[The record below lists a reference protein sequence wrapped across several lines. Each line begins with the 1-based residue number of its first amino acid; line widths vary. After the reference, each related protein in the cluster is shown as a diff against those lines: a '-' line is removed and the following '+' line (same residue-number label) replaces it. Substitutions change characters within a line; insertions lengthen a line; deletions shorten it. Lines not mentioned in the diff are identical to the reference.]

1 MLTRSKLQKLLV
13 NSAAIALVYCSPWAF
28 GQAHASCVQTGGDV
42 VCSASTTAG
51 FDDTVGNPVASIT
64 VNEGVSVDG
73 GVSSAIKIDD
83 NTSSTIKTV
92 SIEAGASLISDS
104 ANSLQLNN
112 VLLVESSGSITTTG
126 TGIFIRSNDGST
138 NTTFINGMSGSI
150 DVSAG
155 TGNGVA
161 GTAQNNTI
169 INYGSIIGGDDG
181 LFSAGVNDIIENHG
195 IIAVDNPAR
204 TAGGGHGDLAID
216 GNQSNISSTLVI
228 NNGILRSLNAAN
240 GRTTV
245 HLAGNNDTFE
255 IQAGSE
261 IWSDATHTTAG
272 IVDGGDDTD
281 TLQFGGTTA
290 QSFDLNT
297 VGIDYINFEIFAVSQ
312 GQTSFSGT
320 TTENFTIENSA
331 TLSGTGVFGG
341 LTFQS
346 GSKAAPGNSIGTTTV
361 NGDVTF
367 DAGSTY
373 EVEINPNGTSDL
385 IDATGTATIN
395 GGTVSVLPEAGTYN
409 FGTTSYT
416 ILSATGGVAGTFDSN
431 TIDHNFAFLTPTLR
445 YDANNVFLDIEKATS
460 FSSFGQTSNHK
471 SLGAA
476 LDNIDTSSGS
486 DGETLANMI
495 IGLTDEQANKTF
507 TDLGGEVHLS
517 GSQNMFDVGGNVG
530 DQVAGRFSN
539 LAGSGSI
546 GTDFGYSAALQTLNN
561 NSTQDYFSIDLAM
574 QNNSSGGSDEFG
586 YGYTPVS
593 GDDTKLQYWGGF
605 SGYYAN
611 SEGDGNAQGTNS
623 AGYGLVL
630 GVDRTQGDTAWG
642 AAFGYAKTM
651 TQTDDD
657 LSELDINSV
666 STAVYGQTMWDDYH
680 INGLAAYTYHT
691 IDGSRTISNINT
703 TAYSD
708 YFAHQV
714 TLQSEISRTF
724 TYDHNKDI
732 SPFLLGRYMNIST
745 SPFAETGAGAANLV
759 LNGENYWSLD
769 LILGARMEV
778 EIDDQS
784 KLTLG
789 AGYSHRLGDVN
800 PQATYAFSGGGT
812 FTTEGV
818 SRNRHS
824 AYLEAGFEHQIDDTI
839 KIFASASSNLTDTH
853 QSIGGNFGLKM
864 NF

>member
-28 GQAHASCVQTGGDV
+28 VQAHASCVQTGGDV

-64 VNEGVSVDG
+64 VNEGASVDG

-126 TGIFIRSNDGST
+126 TGIFIQSNGST

-155 TGNGVA
+155 TGNGVV
-161 GTAQNNTI
+161 GLAQNNTI

-181 LFSAGVNDIIENHG
+181 LFSGGVNDIIENHG
-195 IIAVDNPAR
+195 IIAVGNPAR
-204 TAGGGHGDLAID
+204 TAGGNHGDLAID

-297 VGIDYINFEIFAVSQ
+297 VGIDYINFESFAVSQ

-445 YDANNVFLDIEKATS
+445 YDANNVFLDIEKAAS

-507 TDLGGEVHLS
+507 TDLGGEVHSS

-561 NSTQDYFSIDLAM
+561 N
-574 QNNSSGGSDEFG
+574 
-586 YGYTPVS
+586 
-593 GDDTKLQYWGGF
+593 
-605 SGYYAN
+605 
-611 SEGDGNAQGTNS
+611 
-623 AGYGLVL
+623 
-630 GVDRTQGDTAWG
+630 
-642 AAFGYAKTM
+642 
-651 TQTDDD
+651 
-657 LSELDINSV
+657 
-666 STAVYGQTMWDDYH
+666 
-680 INGLAAYTYHT
+680 
-691 IDGSRTISNINT
+691 
-703 TAYSD
+703 
-708 YFAHQV
+708 
-714 TLQSEISRTF
+714 
-724 TYDHNKDI
+724 
-732 SPFLLGRYMNIST
+732 
-745 SPFAETGAGAANLV
+745 
-759 LNGENYWSLD
+759 
-769 LILGARMEV
+769 
-778 EIDDQS
+778 
-784 KLTLG
+784 
-789 AGYSHRLGDVN
+789 
-800 PQATYAFSGGGT
+800 
-812 FTTEGV
+812 
-818 SRNRHS
+818 
-824 AYLEAGFEHQIDDTI
+824 
-839 KIFASASSNLTDTH
+839 
-853 QSIGGNFGLKM
+853 
-864 NF
+864 

>member
-28 GQAHASCVQTGGDV
+28 VQAHASCVQTGGDV

-64 VNEGVSVDG
+64 VNEGASVDG

-83 NTSSTIKTV
+83 NTSSTIQTV

-126 TGIFIRSNDGST
+126 TGIFIQSNGST

-155 TGNGVA
+155 TGNGVV
-161 GTAQNNTI
+161 GLAQNNTI

-181 LFSAGVNDIIENHG
+181 LFSGGVNDIIENHG
-195 IIAVDNPAR
+195 IIAVGNPAR

-297 VGIDYINFEIFAVSQ
+297 VGIDYINFESFAVSQ

-445 YDANNVFLDIEKATS
+445 YDANNVFLDIEKAAS

-495 IGLTDEQANKTF
+495 RGLTDEQANKTF
-507 TDLGGEVHLS
+507 TDLGGEVHSS

-574 QNNSSGGSDEFG
+574 QNNSSDEFG

-593 GDDTKLQYWGGF
+593 GDDTKLQYWGGV

>member
-1 MLTRSKLQKLLV
+1 M
-13 NSAAIALVYCSPWAF
+13 
-28 GQAHASCVQTGGDV
+28 
-42 VCSASTTAG
+42 
-51 FDDTVGNPVASIT
+51 
-64 VNEGVSVDG
+64 
-73 GVSSAIKIDD
+73 
-83 NTSSTIKTV
+83 
-92 SIEAGASLISDS
+92 
-104 ANSLQLNN
+104 
-112 VLLVESSGSITTTG
+112 
-126 TGIFIRSNDGST
+126 IR
-138 NTTFINGMSGSI
+138 
-150 DVSAG
+150 
-155 TGNGVA
+155 
-161 GTAQNNTI
+161 
-169 INYGSIIGGDDG
+169 
-181 LFSAGVNDIIENHG
+181 
-195 IIAVDNPAR
+195 
-204 TAGGGHGDLAID
+204 
-216 GNQSNISSTLVI
+216 
-228 NNGILRSLNAAN
+228 
-240 GRTTV
+240 
-245 HLAGNNDTFE
+245 
-255 IQAGSE
+255 
-261 IWSDATHTTAG
+261 
-272 IVDGGDDTD
+272 
-281 TLQFGGTTA
+281 
-290 QSFDLNT
+290 
-297 VGIDYINFEIFAVSQ
+297 
-312 GQTSFSGT
+312 
-320 TTENFTIENSA
+320 
-331 TLSGTGVFGG
+331 
-341 LTFQS
+341 
-346 GSKAAPGNSIGTTTV
+346 
-361 NGDVTF
+361 
-367 DAGSTY
+367 
-373 EVEINPNGTSDL
+373 
-385 IDATGTATIN
+385 
-395 GGTVSVLPEAGTYN
+395 
-409 FGTTSYT
+409 
-416 ILSATGGVAGTFDSN
+416 
-431 TIDHNFAFLTPTLR
+431 
-445 YDANNVFLDIEKATS
+445 
-460 FSSFGQTSNHK
+460 
-471 SLGAA
+471 
-476 LDNIDTSSGS
+476 
-486 DGETLANMI
+486 
-495 IGLTDEQANKTF
+495 GLTDEQANKTF
-507 TDLGGEVHLS
+507 TDLGGEVHSS

-593 GDDTKLQYWGGF
+593 GDDTKLQYWGGV

-759 LNGENYWSLD
+759 SNGENYWSLD

>member
-1 MLTRSKLQKLLV
+1 MFINNLSGVVDGTSMPTGWGIVFDDSSSQTLNNFGSIKGGSGAVRFTDDTDAILNNSGILQSTV
-13 NSAAIALVYCSPWAF
+13 
-28 GQAHASCVQTGGDV
+28 GDQAGDV
-42 VCSASTTAG
+42 
-51 FDDTVGNPVASIT
+51 TVRFS
-64 VNEGVSVDG
+64 
-73 GVSSAIKIDD
+73 
-83 NTSSTIKTV
+83 
-92 SIEAGASLISDS
+92 
-104 ANSLQLNN
+104 
-112 VLLVESSGSITTTG
+112 
-126 TGIFIRSNDGST
+126 DGS
-138 NTTFINGMSGSI
+138 
-150 DVSAG
+150 
-155 TGNGVA
+155 
-161 GTAQNNTI
+161 
-169 INYGSIIGGDDG
+169 
-181 LFSAGVNDIIENHG
+181 
-195 IIAVDNPAR
+195 
-204 TAGGGHGDLAID
+204 DL
-216 GNQSNISSTLVI
+216 SV
-228 NNGILRSLNAAN
+228 NNGTIRSLNAAN
-240 GRTTV
+240 GR
-245 HLAGNNDTFE
+245 LAVSMYAGNDTFE
-255 IQAGSE
+255 IQSGSE

-281 TLQFGGTTA
+281 TLRFGGTTA
-290 QSFDLNT
+290 QSFDLDA
-297 VGIDYINFEIFAVSQ
+297 VGIDYINFESFAVSQ

-320 TTENFTIENSA
+320 TTESFTIENSA

-341 LTFQS
+341 LAFQS

-361 NGDVTF
+361 NGDVSF

-385 IDATGTATIN
+385 IDAAGTATIN

-409 FGTTSYT
+409 SGTTSYT
-416 ILSATGGVAGTFDSN
+416 ILSAVGGVAGTFDSN

-445 YDANNVFLDIEKATS
+445 YDANNVFLDIEKAAS

-471 SLGAA
+471 SLGRA
-476 LDNIDTSSGS
+476 LDNMDTTSGS
-486 DGETLANMI
+486 EGEALTNI
-495 IGLTDEQANKTF
+495 ITGLTTSQAQQTY
-507 TDLGGEVHLS
+507 TDLAGEVHSS

-530 DQVAGRFSN
+530 DQIAGRFSN

-546 GTDFGYSAALQTLNN
+546 GTGFGYSAAVQTLNN
-561 NSTQDYFSIDLAM
+561 NSTQDYFSTDLAM
-574 QNNSSGGSDEFG
+574 QNNSSGVSDEFG

-593 GDDTKLQYWGGF
+593 GADTELQYWGGV

-630 GVDRTQGDTAWG
+630 GMDRTQGDTTWG

-680 INGLAAYTYHT
+680 INGLAAYTYHM
-691 IDGSRTISNINT
+691 IDGSRTISNVNT

-745 SPFAETGAGAANLV
+745 SSYSEAGAGAANLV
-759 LNGENYWSLD
+759 SNGENYWSLD
-769 LILGARMEV
+769 LILGARIEV

-800 PQATYAFSGGGT
+800 PEATYAFSGGGT